1 MARPMTKEQ
10 IISNVYYDVKNG
22 FGSIQDTLKQAKTKD
37 PTITRVDVTNFM
49 RKQPNKQIRNY
60 RGSNSYTAPF
70 ARFEYQIDIM
80 DMVPLTRDPE
90 TKIPKKKTEPRY
102 ALVVIDIFSKLAN
115 AVPME
120 NKDGASVL
128 PALKQSF
135 KKMGYPIS
143 IYSDD
148 DGAFKSVV
156 KKFFDDEGINH
167 IVTLTHANVVERFIR
182 TLKNMIYDRVRFNNG
197 SWSATLPTVLNKYN
211 ASKHSSTKTSPK
223 EAHDDKNHM
232 DVRVNL
238 TRREKNTR
246 KYPELNVNDRVK
258 IYQKGRGNYTD
269 RKETTSK
276 WSQEIYK
283 IKEIKYDTTGN
294 KTFILDGINNR
305 PYLRHE
311 ILKV

>member
-1 MARPMTKEQ
+1 MARPLSREQ
-10 IISNVYYDVKNG
+10 IISNVYYDLENG
-22 FGSIQDTLKQAKTKD
+22 FGSIQETLKKAKTRD

-60 RGSNSYTAPF
+60 

-80 DMVPLTRDPE
+80 DMVPLTREPE
-90 TKIPKKKTEPRY
+90 TKIPREKTEPRY
-102 ALVVIDIFSKLAN
+102 AVIDIFSKLAN

-120 NKDGASVL
+120 NKDGVSVL

-148 DGAFKSVV
+148 DGTFKSVV
-156 KKFFDDEGINH
+156 TRFFDNEGINH

-182 TLKNMIYDRVRFNNG
+182 TLKNMIYDRVRFNNR
-197 SWSATLPTVLNKYN
+197 SWSAVLPQALNKYN
-211 ASKHSSTKTSPK
+211 ASKHSSTKMAPK

-238 TRREKNTR
+238 TRKEKNTR

-258 IYQKGRGNYTD
+258 IYLKGRGNYTV

-283 IKEIKYDTTGN
+283 IKEIKYDKTGN
-294 KTFILDGINNR
+294 KTFLLDGIDNR
-305 PYLRHE
+305 PYLRPE
-311 ILKV
+311 ITD

>member
-1 MARPMTKEQ
+1 MSKAD
-10 IISNVYYDVKNG
+10 IISNVYYDLETG
-22 FGSIQDTLKQAKTKD
+22 FGSIQETLKKAKEKD
-37 PTITRVDVTNFM
+37 PTINRVDVQNWMT
-49 RKQPNKQIRNY
+49 KQPNKQIRRY

-80 DMVPLTRDPE
+80 DMIPLTKEPE
-90 TKIPKKKTEPRY
+90 VKIPKKKSEPRY

-115 AVPME
+115 VVPMK
-120 NKDGASVL
+120 NKDGESVL
-128 PALKQSF
+128 KALKESF
-135 KKMGYPIS
+135 DKMGFPMS

-156 KKFFDDEGINH
+156 GEFFKDEGINH
-167 IVTLTHANVVERFIR
+167 IITLTHANVVERFIR
-182 TLKNMIYDRVRFNNG
+182 TMKNMIHDRVRFNK
-197 SWSATLPTVLNKYN
+197 SAWTSALATALNKYN
-211 ASKHSSTKTSPK
+211 SSKHSSTKLTPK

-246 KYPELNVNDRVK
+246 KYPEINVNDKVK
-258 IYQKGRGNYTD
+258 HFQKQRGNYTD
-269 RKETTSK
+269 RKEYVSK
-276 WSQEIYK
+276 WSSQSYK
-283 IKEIKYDTTGN
+283 VVSIDYDSTGN
-294 KTFILDGINNR
+294 KTFKLEGLNK